1 VYLCYVTR
9 QRNGPRSIKTK
20 PQTRRNALQNNG
32 IDDSLGMH
40 GNIQL
45 PKRMPTIPVAFSC
58 TSHCTHT
65 RHDDLSCPPRRGC
78 VGYQPLCMYVPREK
92 IILDSG
98 ERVPISGPAAIPT
111 ARFVQSFAGGGGLFC
126 YLWCSNSEET
136 LDKKTVTTVMHGSV
150 RLCRLLRW
158 F

>member
-1 VYLCYVTR
+1 MLRDNATAPAASKPNLKRDATHSRTMALMTAWACMVTYSS
-9 QRNGPRSIKTK
+9 P
-20 PQTRRNALQNNG
+20 NA
-32 IDDSLGMH
+32 
-40 GNIQL
+40 
-45 PKRMPTIPVAFSC
+45 
-58 TSHCTHT
+58 
-65 RHDDLSCPPRRGC
+65 CPPSRLLSHAPPTVHTLDMMIFPAHPGGG
-78 VGYQPLCMYVPREK
+78 VGYQPLCMYVPRET